1 MASNGV
7 QNGKSHSD
15 VGLIHR
21 GDMVDCL
28 LGVACRCW
36 HSVGVPVTMRRVG
49 LRSPQGARGSCRSWG
64 SGGNHPT
71 EEVGSKCRIIPE
83 GLTEVLTNRDKLLM
97 RKGGWVHQHSREGQ
111 GRR

>member
-36 HSVGVPVTMRRVG
+36 HSVRVPVTMRRVG

-71 EEVGSKCRIIPE
+71 EDKGSKGRINLE
-83 GLTEVLTNRDKLLM
+83 GLTKCMTSCDKLITM
-97 RKGGWVHQHSREGQ
+97 KGT
-111 GRR
+111 